1 MTDQV
6 QQPQQQPEAEFNFTF
21 KVSQINLII
30 AGLDEIPHKYSRPM
44 IDEITRQIQGQQQQQ
59 PEGPLG
65 SKVIQ

>member
-6 QQPQQQPEAEFNFTF
+6 QQQQDPEFQFTF

-30 AGLDEIPHKYSRPM
+30 AGLDELPHKYSRPM
-44 IDEITRQIQGQQQQQ
+44 IDEIQKQIQAQNQQA